1 MTSPAQ
7 IHAANRPRS
16 RAVRRSVF
24 FALATTLILIATGC
38 QPPVAPPAPPG
49 EPAGNFAIRC
59 SFTHRLADDPIVKP
73 GQAGAS
79 HSHDFF
85 GNRSTNAATTLAS
98 LQAANTSCGDGQDRS
113 GYWVPSLN
121 VNGVLINPIRVEA
134 YYQGFGI
141 EGQVKPF
148 PTGLKLVAGDAT
160 ATSAQG
166 EVTTWRCDAFG
177 GQDFVSPPSCESS
190 KLLTMV
196 VRFPDCWDGVNLDSA
211 NHKSHLTNSFRTR
224 ATRGSCP
231 TTHPVKVPRLRLAVQ
246 YPLSGPVNLTLASG
260 GVFSGHAD
268 FFNAWNA
275 GRLAD
280 RVCQQINHNVGC
292 TVGNAVAA
300 ENDPAKGRSGDSVNL
315 DTSVSDTTPT
325 TTVPMPTTVPP
336 TTPTTVPPTTVPST
350 TVPPTTVAA
359 ASVQAFCKIE
369 PTSGAV

>member
-7 IHAANRPRS
+7 IHAANKPRS
-16 RAVRRSVF
+16 RAVRSSVF
-24 FALATTLILIATGC
+24 FALATTLILIATAC

-49 EPAGNFAIRC
+49 EPAGNFAINC

-79 HSHDFF
+79 HLHDFF

-98 LQAANTSCGDGQDRS
+98 LQAANTSCSDGQDRS
-113 GYWVPSLN
+113 GYWVPSLT
-121 VNGVLINPIRVEA
+121 VNGTLVNPTRVEA
-134 YYQGFGI
+134 YYQGFGT
-141 EGQVKPF
+141 EGQIKPF
-148 PTGLKLVAGDAT
+148 PTGLKLVAGDAM

-166 EVTTWRCDAFG
+166 EVTTWRCSTFDG
-177 GQDFVSPPSCESS
+177 SDFVSPPSCESS

-325 TTVPMPTTVPP
+325 TTMPMPTTVPP
-336 TTPTTVPPTTVPST
+336 TTVPPTTTTTVPST
-350 TVPPTTVAA
+350 TVSA